1 MIQFD
6 PASHSYTLEGRC
18 LPNVTSIMEPLC
30 EYTRIPR
37 HVLDAAAMRGQHVH
51 RACELY
57 LWGLLDERSLDEE
70 YIPYLEAFKRFLSET
85 GFVAESI
92 EERVYHKTLLYAGTM
107 DLGGVLPGRGRKGDK
122 RALID
127 IKTTFKLMASV
138 GPQTAAYADAWA
150 SHRPKEQHFEERYGL
165 QLKKDGTYK
174 LQPFKSLNDSN
185 VFRSCL
191 AIYNFMNQEK
201 AA

>member
-1 MIQFD
+1 MLTFD
-6 PASHSYTLEGRC
+6 PIQHSYTLGGRR
-18 LPNVTSIMEPLC
+18 LPNVTSIMEPLVD
-30 EYTRIPR
+30 YSRIPAQI
-37 HVLDAAAMRGQHVH
+37 LAAAAERGNYVH
-51 RACELY
+51 KACEMY
-57 LWGLLDERSLDEE
+57 LWETLDEE
-70 YIPYLEAFKRFLSET
+70 SMTEEFKPYLTAFKLFLRET
-85 GFVAESI
+85 GFIAEHI

-107 DLGGVLPGRGRKGDK
+107 DLGGILPGKGRKGDK

-191 AIYNFMNQEK
+191 AIYNFMQTEK

>member
-6 PASHSYTLEGRC
+6 PAAHSYTLGGRR

-30 EYTRIPR
+30 DYSRIPR
-37 HVLDAAAMRGQHVH
+37 DVLDAAALRGNHVH
-51 RACELY
+51 KACELY
-57 LWGLLDERSLDEE
+57 LWEMLDEE
-70 YIPYLEAFKRFLSET
+70 SLDADYKPYLEGFKKFLAET
-85 GFVAESI
+85 GFIAEQI

-107 DLGGVLPGRGRKGDK
+107 DLGGILPGKGRKGDK

-150 SHRPKEQHFEERYGL
+150 SHRPKDQHFEERYGL

-191 AIYNFMNQEK
+191 AIYNFMQTEK

>member
-1 MIQFD
+1 MLTFD
-6 PASHSYTLEGRC
+6 PVQHTYTLEGRR
-18 LPNVTSIMEPLC
+18 LPNVTSIMEPLVD
-30 EYTRIPR
+30 YARVPAK
-37 HVLDAAAMRGQHVH
+37 VLQDAADRGNYVH
-51 RACELY
+51 KMCEMY
-57 LWGLLDERSLDEE
+57 LWELLDENSVSDG
-70 YIPYLEAFKRFLSET
+70 YLKYLQAFKKFLSET
-85 GFVAESI
+85 GFIAEHI

-122 RALID
+122 RVLID